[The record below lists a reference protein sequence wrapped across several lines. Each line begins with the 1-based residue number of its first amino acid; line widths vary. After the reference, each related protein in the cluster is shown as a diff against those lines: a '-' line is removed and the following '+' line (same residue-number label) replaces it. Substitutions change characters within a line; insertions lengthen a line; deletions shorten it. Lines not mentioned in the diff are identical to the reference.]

1 MKIGPMNINLMNTT
15 REIDSIIQ
23 MYWDMIERAPTAKE
37 LAEALAMPAKQGDA
51 IAEQTETP
59 QQAHRR
65 KAGALGGRR
74 RPLKSQRED

>member
-37 LAEALAMPAKQGDA
+37 LAEALAMPAKKGNA
-51 IAEQTETP
+51 IAKPPEAP

-65 KAGALGGRR
+65 STHGLA
-74 RPLKSQRED
+74 